1 MKPSP
6 STENT
11 ASQNDAPRP
20 FRELVWEVVRAIPRG
35 RVMTYGQVAAVL
47 GAPRAARAVGFVLYR
62 TPIEARVPCQRVV
75 NRWGGLAAVYGWG
88 GAERHRADLIAD
100 GVPVSESC
108 TVDLARY
115 LWTPDPDWAA
125 AWETENL
132 RRDHAPE
139 RHARVSTSTGGITT
153 ADPRGG

>member
-1 MKPSP
+1 MDQLLSNEDP
-6 STENT
+6 TRT
-11 ASQNDAPRP
+11 TDGPRN

-62 TPIEARVPCQRVV
+62 TPVEARVPCQRVV

-88 GAERHRADLIAD
+88 GAERHRADLFAD
-100 GVPVSESC
+100 GVMVGEGY

-115 LWTPDPDWAA
+115 LWTPDPDKAA

-132 RRDHAPE
+132 RRMHEVGVDL
-139 RHARVSTSTGGITT
+139 
-153 ADPRGG
+153 